1 MANDQLTDTQPE
13 PLRVGIDW
21 SHKDHHV
28 AVRLPS
34 GQVRSLRV
42 EADLEGFQ
50 SLLSQLEQM
59 AGGAPIHICM
69 EKARISLFYHLMLR
83 DNIQLYLV
91 DPKQFARYRES
102 FTSSGA
108 KHDTTDAALLL
119 RMLCER
125 SDQMRLFQPDDAA
138 TRKLA
143 HLVQTR
149 RNMVDER
156 TRLLQQLRAALKTYN
171 PLLLQLAGNR
181 LKSRLLRI
189 LLRRWPDPRK
199 LRRLHPNT
207 LRCALRDAGLKD
219 PDAIEQCLQTI
230 RSQPL
235 VTKDPALLE
244 PMAIHAK
251 TLLLQIE
258 TIEKAI
264 AELEK
269 QIQQIMAEHADAHLF
284 RNLRG
289 AGKAM
294 APRLV
299 AAFGSRRD
307 RYQSAEEV
315 AIVSGIAPVTVQ
327 SGKSRRVV
335 RRRACC
341 KFMLQTFHEFANSAR
356 RWCPWSRAY
365 YQLQRD
371 RGLKHHAALRKL
383 AYRWIRILYRVWK
396 TRTPYDEQRYLE
408 ALRKK
413 NHPLLQYMDTE
424 T

>member
-1 MANDQLTDTQPE
+1 MSHAKHTATQPE

-50 SLLSQLEQM
+50 SLLNQLEQM
-59 AGGAPIHICM
+59 AAGAPIHICM

-108 KHDTTDAALLL
+108 KHDSTDAALLL

-125 SDQMRLFQPDDAA
+125 ADQMRVFQPDDVA

-143 HLVQTR
+143 QLVQTR
-149 RNMVDER
+149 RNLVDER

-171 PLLLQLAGNR
+171 PLLLQLANNR
-181 LKSRLLRI
+181 LNSRLLRT

-199 LRRLHPNT
+199 LQRLHPNT
-207 LRCALRDAGLKD
+207 LRRVLRETGLKD

-244 PMAIHAK
+244 PMAIYAK

-258 TIEKAI
+258 AIEKAV
-264 AELEK
+264 AELE
-269 QIQQIMAEHADAHLF
+269 QQIEHIMADHPDAHLF
-284 RNLRG
+284 GNLKG
-289 AGKAM
+289 AGKAI
-294 APRLV
+294 APRLL

-307 RYQSAEEV
+307 RYQDAEEV
-315 AIVSGIAPVTVQ
+315 ATVSGIAPVTVQ
-327 SGKSRRVV
+327 SGKTRRVV

-365 YQLQRD
+365 YKLQRA
-371 RGLKHHAALRKL
+371 RGLQHHAALRKL

-408 ALRKK
+408 VLKQQ
-413 NHPLLQYMDTE
+413 NHPLFQYMDT
-424 T
+424 